1 MTGGRKSKKFK
12 GRKGLSI
19 TRKNKATRR
28 WCYAA
33 LKLVCCILPTTYAQ
47 LSNGKTGQKPRVPHL
62 GRHIT
67 QSHSGGDSV
76 LTHTSTHHRSPSIS
90 QRRRQ
95 WARRLQTS
103 RAIGAFDRWC
113 HQRRRQDDNKLPL
126 YHSHLLLL
134 IVLITFHFLCNFS
147 ANYQRVTR
155 KGRLSEKEKKK
166 NVHVSSNRATVA
178 LFGSAAVLFL
188 GRLHW
193 EGM

>member
-19 TRKNKATRR
+19 MRKNKAARR

-33 LKLVCCILPTTYAQ
+33 LKPVCFILPTTYAQ
-47 LSNGKTGQKPRVPHL
+47 LSNGKTGRKPCVPHL
-62 GRHIT
+62 AQHIT
-67 QSHSGGDSV
+67 QSRSGGDSV

-90 QRRRQ
+90 QWRRQ
-95 WARRLQTS
+95 WAS

-134 IVLITFHFLCNFS
+134 IVLITFHLLCNFS
-147 ANYQRVTR
+147 ANYQCVTR
-155 KGRLSEKEKKK
+155 KGRLSEKKKK
-166 NVHVSSNRATVA
+166 NAHVSSNRATVA
-178 LFGSAAVLFL
+178 LFGSAAMLFL

-193 EGM
+193 KGM